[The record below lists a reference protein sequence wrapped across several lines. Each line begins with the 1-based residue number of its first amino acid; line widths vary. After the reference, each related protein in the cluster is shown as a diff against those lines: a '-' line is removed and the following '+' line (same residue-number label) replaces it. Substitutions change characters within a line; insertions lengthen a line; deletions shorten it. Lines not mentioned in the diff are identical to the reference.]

1 MPHRLTH
8 VQPAAPGVLPS
19 HRETRRELA
28 RERADRPAELRDL
41 VAGGADELEIFGER
55 THAVAGDPPG
65 PPGAGGPAA
74 HLPVAPL
81 PKSFDPRFELGLPE
95 LCVRARP

>member
-55 THAVAGDPPG
+55 THAVAGDRPRPPALLAAAPPPPTAPLSRSAYLRVAHG
-65 PPGAGGPAA
+65 PPPTS
-74 HLPVAPL
+74 L
-81 PKSFDPRFELGLPE
+81 SR
-95 LCVRARP
+95 